1 MTRTKWFLC
10 VLLLLVGSSIAVTN
24 SAGKPKAQV
33 LIIAVDAIPYR
44 VAKSLMQA
52 KQERPAAFKG
62 MHQPIALINA
72 FPANS
77 DLAWTAL
84 LEPFGIARPM
94 GYEARYFD
102 KKKKIVIGGDSLI
115 EPHSPWK
122 DFFDWRLKGVVTG
135 AIAYGWPKKFSIK
148 EFKTGL
154 DAFSHSTKPVFSIY
168 IISTDGV
175 GHIYG
180 PRAQR
185 TVLETIAGELAR
197 FRKEHPDRRFHTMI
211 LSDHGM
217 AGDGR
222 PLKNTWIDVRR
233 AIRKAGFRLRQMQK
247 EPEDAVMIPYGL
259 LSSFVIYSHPE
270 KSTELARAV
279 VQVPGID
286 LCVTAEKTSW
296 MVHNGKGRA
305 RIDRRYRNGHY
316 EWRYQVQDA
325 DPLSYLSVIKQL
337 QRTTAFAKASWFADD
352 LWLRQTRHHYYP
364 DALYRISR
372 AFSLVKN
379 PASVVCS
386 VAPGHMFG
394 ALTTEYVAR
403 MTIGRLRW
411 THGALDRQ
419 SSLGFVLHDLPD
431 GPRGDVMRFNQVL
444 QPLLKY
450 GRKEAMVGENQ

>member
-1 MTRTKWFLC
+1 MARTKRFLW
-10 VLLLLVGSSIAVTN
+10 VLLLLVGSSVAGTS
-24 SAGKPKAQV
+24 SAGKQKTQV

-44 VAKSLMQA
+44 VVKSLMHE
-52 KQERPAAFKG
+52 KQDRSELFRG
-62 MHQPIALINA
+62 MHPPIALINA

-77 DLAWTAL
+77 DLAWTAI

-102 KKKKIVIGGDSLI
+102 AKKKIVIGGDSLI

-148 EFKTGL
+148 EFNSGL
-154 DAFSHSTKPVFSIY
+154 DAFLHSSKPVFSIY

-175 GHIYG
+175 GHIHG
-180 PRAQR
+180 PQAQR
-185 TVLETIAGELAR
+185 TVLKTIARGLAR
-197 FRKEHPDRRFHTMI
+197 FRKEHPGRRFHTVI

-217 AGDGR
+217 AGDGK
-222 PLKNTWIDVRR
+222 PLKNTWVDVRR
-233 AIRKAGFRLRQMQK
+233 AIRKAGFRFRQTQK
-247 EPEDAVMIPYGL
+247 QPRDVVMIPYGL
-259 LSSFVIYSHPE
+259 LSSFVIYGHSK
-270 KSTELARAV
+270 KSKELAQAV

-286 LCVTAEKTSW
+286 LCVT
-296 MVHNGKGRA
+296 NGKASWKVYNARGQA
-305 RIDRRYRNGHY
+305 RIDRRHRKGRY
-316 EWRYQVQDA
+316 EWRYQAHDA
-325 DPLSYLSVIKQL
+325 DPLSYLSVIKRL
-337 QRTTAFAKASWFADD
+337 QRLVPSAKANWFTDD
-352 LWLRQTRHHYYP
+352 LWLQESRHHHHP

-419 SSLGFVLHDLPD
+419 SSLGFILHDLPN
-431 GPRGDVMRFNQVL
+431 GPRGDVVRFNQAL
-444 QPLLKY
+444 TPLLKY
-450 GRKEAMVGENQ
+450 VKKGAIVGKNQ

>member
-1 MTRTKWFLC
+1 MAGTKRFLC
-10 VLLLLVGSSIAVTN
+10 VLLLLVGSGVAVTS
-24 SAGKPKAQV
+24 SAGKQKTQV

-44 VAKSLMQA
+44 VVKSLMQA
-52 KQERPAAFKG
+52 KQERPAVFSG
-62 MHQPIALINA
+62 MHPPIALINA

-77 DLAWTAL
+77 DLAWTAI
-84 LEPFGIARPM
+84 LEPFGIARPE

-102 KKKKIVIGGDSLI
+102 QKKKTVIGGDSLI

-154 DAFSHSTKPVFSIY
+154 DAFLHSSKPIFSIY

-175 GHIYG
+175 GHIHG
-180 PRAQR
+180 PQAQR
-185 TVLETIAGELAR
+185 TVLKTIARGLAR
-197 FRKEHPDRRFHTMI
+197 FRKEHPDRHFHTVI

-217 AGDGR
+217 AGDGK
-222 PLKNTWIDVRR
+222 PLKNTWTDVRQ
-233 AIRKAGFRLRQMQK
+233 AIRAAGFHLRQTQK
-247 EPEDAVMIPYGL
+247 KPEDVVMIPYGL

-270 KSTELARAV
+270 KSTALARAV
-279 VQVPGID
+279 VQVAGID
-286 LCVTAEKTSW
+286 LCVTAEKSSW
-296 MVHNGKGRA
+296 MVHNAKGRA

-316 EWRYQVQDA
+316 QWRYQVHDA
-325 DPLSYLSVIKQL
+325 DPLSYLSVIKRL
-337 QRTTAFAKASWFADD
+337 QRPTAFGKASWFADD

-419 SSLGFVLHDLPD
+419 SSLGFVLHDLPN
-431 GPRGDVMRFNQVL
+431 GPRGDVVRFNRAL
-444 QPLLKY
+444 KPLLKY
-450 GRKEAMVGENQ
+450 VKKEAMTGENQ

>member
-1 MTRTKWFLC
+1 MARTKWFLC
-10 VLLLLVGSSIAVTN
+10 VLLLLVGSSVAVTS
-24 SAGKPKAQV
+24 SAGKQKTQV

-44 VAKSLMQA
+44 VAKSLMHE
-52 KQERPAAFKG
+52 KQGRPAAFRG
-62 MHQPIALINA
+62 MHPPIALINA

-77 DLAWTAL
+77 DLAWTAI
-84 LEPFGIARPM
+84 LEPFGVARPM

-102 KKKKIVIGGDSLI
+102 QKKKTVIGGDSLI

-154 DAFSHSTKPVFSIY
+154 DAFLHSSKPVFSIY

-175 GHIYG
+175 GHIHG
-180 PRAQR
+180 PQAQR
-185 TVLETIAGELAR
+185 VVLKTIARELAR
-197 FRKEHPDRRFHTMI
+197 FRKEHPDRRFHTVI

-217 AGDGR
+217 AGDGK

-233 AIRKAGFRLRQMQK
+233 AIRRAGFRFRQTQK
-247 EPEDAVMIPYGL
+247 KPEDVVMIPYGL
-259 LSSFVIYSHPE
+259 LSSFVIYGHPE
-270 KSTELARAV
+270 KSKELAQAV
-279 VQVPGID
+279 VQVSGID
-286 LCVTAEKTSW
+286 LCVTNGEASW
-296 MVHNGKGRA
+296 VVYNVRGRA

-316 EWRYQVQDA
+316 EWRYLAQDA
-325 DPLSYLSVIKQL
+325 DPLSYLSVIKRL
-337 QRTTAFAKASWFADD
+337 QRLAPSAKANWFTDA
-352 LWLRQTRHHYYP
+352 LWLQESRHHHHP

-419 SSLGFVLHDLPD
+419 SSLGFVLHDLPN
-431 GPRGDVMRFNQVL
+431 GPSGDVVRFNQAL
-444 QPLLKY
+444 KPLLKY
-450 GRKEAMVGENQ
+450 VKKEPMVGENQ